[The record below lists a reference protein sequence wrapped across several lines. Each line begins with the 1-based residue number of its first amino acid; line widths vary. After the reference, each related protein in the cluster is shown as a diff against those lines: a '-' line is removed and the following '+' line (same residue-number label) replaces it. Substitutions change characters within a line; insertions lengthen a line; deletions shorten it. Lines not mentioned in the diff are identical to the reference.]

1 MSRRRIP
8 ARPNSKVGRGLT
20 NRTLLMLS
28 SFFNTVRFLLCH
40 PLNRHQKLAALSRF
54 MRWQIGSRILPGPV
68 AIPFVNGSRLLVSRG
83 MTGGTGN
90 VYGGLQEFEDMAFV
104 LHLLRPGDLFMDL
117 GANVG
122 SYSLLAA
129 SIGARVIAFEPIPTT
144 FKRFLDNIGLNRFES
159 LISPR
164 NQGVG
169 ERYGTLRFT
178 SGLDA
183 VNHVVTETDTAE
195 SIEVEVIPLN
205 SHSMEDPVIIKIDVE
220 GFEMP
225 VINGAAQLLDC
236 PNLLAVLME
245 LNGSGRRYG
254 IEDEALHSRM
264 LALGFM
270 PYGYRPFARKL
281 VPLGGKNSRSGNT
294 LYIKQDHLVA
304 ERITTAPK
312 VIVNGISF

>member
-1 MSRRRIP
+1 
-8 ARPNSKVGRGLT
+8 
-20 NRTLLMLS
+20 MLS
-28 SFFNTVRFLLCH
+28 SFFNTVRFLLSH
-40 PLNRHQKLAALSRF
+40 PLNRHQKMAATGRF
-54 MRWQIGSRILPGPV
+54 IRWQIGSRLLPGAS

-104 LHLLRPGDLFMDL
+104 LHLLRPGELFIDI

-129 SIGARVIAFEPIPTT
+129 SVGAQVIAFEPIPTT
-144 FKRFLDNIGLNRFES
+144 FERLLDNIALNRFES
-159 LISPR
+159 LISPQ

-169 ERYGTLRFT
+169 EECGTLRFT

-183 VNHVVTETDTAE
+183 VNHVVTETGTAE

-205 SHSMEDPVIIKIDVE
+205 SLSMGDPVIIKIDVE

-225 VINGAAQLLDC
+225 VINGAAQLLDS
-236 PNLLAVLME
+236 PNLLAVLLE

-264 LALGFM
+264 LALGFT
-270 PYGYRPFARKL
+270 PYGYQPFARRL
-281 VPLGGKNSRSGNT
+281 ISLGGKNTSSGNT
-294 LYIKQDHLVA
+294 LYLKHAERVA
-304 ERITTAPK
+304 ERINTAPR
-312 VIVNGISF
+312 VSINGISF